1 MRVLLALLLA
11 AAVALQLSAA
21 QPVTTTVSDD
31 AAESV
36 AKAIQLA
43 IAEQDGHTAAQLIA
57 QAFATKEKPSL
68 GVVITPQQRST
79 TPKVLPDNTK
89 IISAANPSTSSD
101 ASNQQPEEDGA
112 QKFAQGLL
120 KCQSAADHHLHCAVL
135 HEAGSIL

>member
-1 MRVLLALLLA
+1 MSSSAPLFAASGAMRVLLALLLA

-31 AAESV
+31 AAESA

-89 IISAANPSTSSD
+89 IIFGSKSQHFFGCFKSAA
-101 ASNQQPEEDGA
+101 
-112 QKFAQGLL
+112 
-120 KCQSAADHHLHCAVL
+120 
-135 HEAGSIL
+135 